1 MRLAVRLSIDTMRWI
16 NELEK
21 IYNVEFGGLTL
32 GQGHVVS
39 KAYHLLSKSPENLED
54 INWVKIKKEIIKI
67 SDMEIES
74 LENNNTN
81 GNVTSLNLSNE
92 TIDGV
97 KEMQKFLPD
106 KLGGK
111 RVNVGYCI
119 QLIVKA
125 ALLKNKGIS
134 IL

>member
-39 KAYHLLSKSPENLED
+39 RAYHFLSKSYEDLED
-54 INWVKIKKEIIKI
+54 INWVRIKKETVKI
-67 SDMEIES
+67 PDTG
-74 LENNNTN
+74 LENIENDNKH
-81 GNVTSLNLSNE
+81 GNVTSLNLSQE
-92 TIDGV
+92 TIDGL
-97 KEMQKFLPD
+97 KEMQKFLPG

-134 IL
+134 VL

>member
-1 MRLAVRLSIDTMRWI
+1 MRLAVRLSLDTMRWI

-21 IYNVEFGGLTL
+21 IYNAEFGGLNL

-39 KAYHLLSKSPENLED
+39 KAYHLLSESNENLED
-54 INWVKIKKEIIKI
+54 VNWVKVQKAIIKKSEIT
-67 SDMEIES
+67 IEDFD
-74 LENNNTN
+74 NHNTN

-92 TIDGV
+92 TIDGI
-97 KEMQKFLPD
+97 KKMQKFLPSQ
-106 KLGGK
+106 LCGK

-119 QLIVKA
+119 QLIVKVE
-125 ALLKNKGIS
+125 LLKNIDTK